1 MARRRIDSRWSLL
14 NEFKKMISLVYICQG
29 TWRRILILGV
39 KIFNFCLIGVVRR
52 QGFSNHSSVNTTTIS
67 LTETART
74 LAIEVSKLQLLLIK
88 GVQTRRRETWAEKMA
103 RVEQR
108 KSTSR
113 IVTTWSATL
122 RRSFRRFFSVIKK
135 PSILSADWIAPQG
148 SDRVPPPFVALSSPR
163 YAYTYQKHRLF
174 ELYPRHESRSGPVSP
189 PPRPFF
195 SLRLSLSLFHI
206 RSSFLP
212 SSIFIRPVDRITR
225 DRLIIRE
232 GRERYGL

>member
-67 LTETART
+67 LTKTARA

-113 IVTTWSATL
+113 IVTTWGATL

-148 SDRVPPPFVALSSPR
+148 SDRVPPPFVALSFPR

-195 SLRLSLSLFHI
+195 SFRLSLSLSFTSDPPFYQA
-206 RSSFLP
+206 RSS
-212 SSIFIRPVDRITR
+212 SDRSIGSPET
-225 DRLIIRE
+225 
-232 GRERYGL
+232 G

>member
-1 MARRRIDSRWSLL
+1 
-14 NEFKKMISLVYICQG
+14 
-29 TWRRILILGV
+29 
-39 KIFNFCLIGVVRR
+39 
-52 QGFSNHSSVNTTTIS
+52 
-67 LTETART
+67 
-74 LAIEVSKLQLLLIK
+74 
-88 GVQTRRRETWAEKMA
+88 MA

-113 IVTTWSATL
+113 IVTTWGATL

-189 PPRPFF
+189 PPQPFF
-195 SLRLSLSLFHI
+195 SLRLSLSLSHQILLFTKLDLHPTG
-206 RSSFLP
+206 RSDHQ
-212 SSIFIRPVDRITR
+212 RPVNHSR
-225 DRLIIRE
+225 
-232 GRERYGL
+232 RERTLWVVSEADRSTTEP

>member
-1 MARRRIDSRWSLL
+1 
-14 NEFKKMISLVYICQG
+14 
-29 TWRRILILGV
+29 
-39 KIFNFCLIGVVRR
+39 
-52 QGFSNHSSVNTTTIS
+52 
-67 LTETART
+67 
-74 LAIEVSKLQLLLIK
+74 
-88 GVQTRRRETWAEKMA
+88 MA

-113 IVTTWSATL
+113 IVTTWGATL

-195 SLRLSLSLFHI
+195 SFPPPLSLSLFHI